1 MGTHLFP
8 SLVWIAW
15 GLYLFIYCDHRFI
28 DDGGNVQWSIQTI
41 VCVFFWGGGGDLNAI
56 IIIMSIIMIA
66 SSFDHC
72 IGKLKSIPVLN
83 EGSKKD
89 LGS

>member
-1 MGTHLFP
+1 M
-8 SLVWIAW
+8 
-15 GLYLFIYCDHRFI
+15 
-28 DDGGNVQWSIQTI
+28 
-41 VCVFFWGGGGDLNAI
+41 CVFFWGGGGDLNAI

>member
-1 MGTHLFP
+1 MINPNH
-8 SLVWIAW
+8 S
-15 GLYLFIYCDHRFI
+15 
-28 DDGGNVQWSIQTI
+28 
-41 VCVFFWGGGGDLNAI
+41 VCVFFYWGGWGGDLNAI
-56 IIIMSIIMIA
+56 FIIMSIIMIA
-66 SSFDHC
+66 SSFNHC